1 MLADFNVQEGK
12 WLLDTFLYQHELHS
26 VNKNSTC
33 YKHST
38 NPSNIDLILTNC
50 SKSFSKMDRL
60 FTGLSDFHKLVLSV
74 SKTTFTKSKS
84 KEIVYVYRN
93 YKKFNEN
100 NFNQD
105 VHNQLLSEQPKD
117 YATFKKL
124 VLSIL
129 VEHASP
135 KKKLQRA
142 NHGPYVIKALR
153 KAIMR
158 RSY

>member
-1 MLADFNVQEGK
+1 
-12 WLLDTFLYQHELHS
+12 
-26 VNKNSTC
+26 
-33 YKHST
+33 
-38 NPSNIDLILTNC
+38 
-50 SKSFSKMDRL
+50 MDRL

-100 NFNQD
+100 
-105 VHNQLLSEQPKD
+105 NQLLSEQPKD

>member
-1 MLADFNVQEGK
+1 
-12 WLLDTFLYQHELHS
+12 
-26 VNKNSTC
+26 
-33 YKHST
+33 
-38 NPSNIDLILTNC
+38 
-50 SKSFSKMDRL
+50 MDRL

-74 SKTTFTKSKS
+74 SKTTFTKYKS

-105 VHNQLLSEQPKD
+105 VHNQFLSEQPKD